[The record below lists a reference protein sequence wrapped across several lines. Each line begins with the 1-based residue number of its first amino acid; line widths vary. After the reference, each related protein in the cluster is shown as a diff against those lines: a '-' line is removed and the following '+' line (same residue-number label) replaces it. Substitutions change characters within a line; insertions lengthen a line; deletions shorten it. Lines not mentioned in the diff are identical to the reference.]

1 MGWIALPGRGNSRRE
16 TGRNKKPVWLEQG
29 EHRVALGGLRVIG
42 GQTEQSFYMRCEAVE
57 QGQDTILCLF

>member
-1 MGWIALPGRGNSRRE
+1 M
-16 TGRNKKPVWLEQG
+16 WLEQG
-29 EHRVALGGLRVIG
+29 EHRVALGELRVIG